1 MCARTAGLPRKS
13 WPTWTGLAC
22 ARSRW
27 WTGSLVVRTRKGSTT
42 TDRPVRCAPTGP
54 DAIAGAGRGSTN
66 DRGQLECG
74 YPRPTGEERPRQELE
89 HVVVVPGGPFPPG
102 THTGLG

>member
-1 MCARTAGLPRKS
+1 MCARTSVLPRRS

-22 ARSRW
+22 AQLRW
-27 WTGSLVVRTRKGSTT
+27 STGSLAARTRKGSTT
-42 TDRPVRCAPTGP
+42 RDRPAPCAPSGP

-66 DRGQLECG
+66 DGGQHEGVSLD
-74 YPRPTGEERPRQELE
+74 RRAEERPRQELE

-102 THTGLG
+102 PHTGLG